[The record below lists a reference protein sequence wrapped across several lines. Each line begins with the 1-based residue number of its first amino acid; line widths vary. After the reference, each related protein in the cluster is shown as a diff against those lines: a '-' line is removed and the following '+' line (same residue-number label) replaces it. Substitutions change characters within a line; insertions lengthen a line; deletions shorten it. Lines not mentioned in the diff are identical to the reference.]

1 MINLVLGCFLLFGVA
16 IPQLAWADSSA
27 FGQSSPATLAAAT
40 SSDFPQAVLKS
51 LDISPIAK
59 AYAAECK
66 DEGEICKTDADCC
79 SGLQC
84 SGDPQT
90 TCQPEE

>member
-1 MINLVLGCFLLFGVA
+1 MRNLLAGFLLVLGA
-16 IPQLAWADSSA
+16 AAPIYAWAGDPTAAQSSSA
-27 FGQSSPATLAAAT
+27 GGAFGSEQLRALLER
-40 SSDFPQAVLKS
+40 FE
-51 LDISPIAK
+51 ISPIAK

-66 DEGEICKTDADCC
+66 DEGEICKTNADCC

-90 TCQPEE
+90 TCRPEE

>member
-1 MINLVLGCFLLFGVA
+1 MRNLVAGFLLLLGVA
-16 IPQLAWADSSA
+16 VPQYARADNPAVVQSA
-27 FGQSSPATLAAAT
+27 APTRGPGGEPLGALL
-40 SSDFPQAVLKS
+40 DN
-51 LDISPIAK
+51 LDISPIGK

-66 DEGEICKTDADCC
+66 EEGEVCKSNADCC

-90 TCQPEE
+90 TCRPEE

>member
-1 MINLVLGCFLLFGVA
+1 MRQVITLLILLFCTAAPG
-16 IPQLAWADSSA
+16 LAWADRST
-27 FGQSSPATLAAAT
+27 SPAQAAQPGAAG
-40 SSDFPQAVLKS
+40 DQLKELLKS
-51 LDISPIAK
+51 LNLDLVAR

-66 DEGEICKTDADCC
+66 DEGEICKTNADCC
-79 SGLQC
+79 SGLEC